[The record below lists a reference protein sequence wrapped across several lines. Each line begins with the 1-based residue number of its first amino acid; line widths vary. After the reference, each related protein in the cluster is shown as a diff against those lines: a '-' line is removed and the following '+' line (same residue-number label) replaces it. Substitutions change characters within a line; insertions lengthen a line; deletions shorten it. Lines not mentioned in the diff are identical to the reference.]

1 MKDQFTKQWIIETG
15 TPIVQS
21 YGGNITL
28 RALHYRLVAAHG
40 MTNTI
45 RHYRR
50 VVDAMT
56 TARWGGIVAFD
67 DFLDH
72 DRETL
77 GRTAFEQTNLDDKV
91 DEAQAQIEAWM
102 TSYRKNRWENQP
114 TYIEVFIEK
123 KALQGVFQSPC
134 RSKSIALNPCKGYP
148 SLTYLHDACMRLQ
161 RAHDDGKS
169 VVILYYGDHDPS
181 GDDIPRSIVDNL
193 RRMGLQDFELKRM
206 LLTREQV
213 VEWNLPPAPTKMT
226 DSRAQSWDG
235 VGQVEL
241 DAIEP
246 HELARMVTQHIDD
259 EFDKQLYVELIDQES
274 IEREEFQS
282 QLKEFVQSL

>member
-1 MKDQFTKQWIIETG
+1 MKDQFTKQWIIDVG
-15 TPIVQS
+15 TPIVKS

-56 TARWGGIVAFD
+56 SARWKGIVAFD

-77 GRTAFEQTNLDDKV
+77 GRTAFEETNV
-91 DEAQAQIEAWM
+91 DEQIDEGKSTIEFWM
-102 TSYRKNRWENQP
+102 NHYRKNRWENQP

-123 KALQGVFQSPC
+123 KALQGVFDLPC
-134 RSKSIALNPCKGYP
+134 SRARVALNPCKGYP
-148 SLTYLHDACMRLQ
+148 SLTYLHDACVRLQ

-181 GDDIPRSIVDNL
+181 GDDIPRSISDNL
-193 RRMGLQDFELKRM
+193 IRMGFTDFELKRM

-213 VEWNLPPAPTKMT
+213 IEWNLPPAPTKMT
-226 DSRAQSWDG
+226 DSRAESWDG

-246 HELARMVTQHIDD
+246 TELGNMVSDHIES
-259 EFDKQLYVELIDQES
+259 EFDRTLYDELQTQES
-274 IEREEFQS
+274 EEREEYRA
-282 QLKEFVQSL
+282 QLKEFVRSL